1 MELIEILNKR
11 YSTKKFNPNK
21 KINKKDMNQIVEL
34 LRLSASSTNLQPW
47 HFLIAQ
53 SQEAKQKILKSV
65 QGFYSFNEKKI
76 IDCSHVIIFCSK
88 TDVDDKYLKDIL
100 DKEEADG
107 RFTNPDFKTRAND
120 TRKTFIKLHKEAN
133 DLQQWFD
140 KQVYLNLGS
149 FLLGLGILGIDALP
163 IEGFDP
169 NVIDKEFDLK
179 KKGYKSLVMV
189 AIGYHLDED
198 FNLKLPKSRLEKK
211 MIIKEI

>member
-1 MELIEILNKR
+1 MELIDILNKR
-11 YSTKKFNPNK
+11 YSTKKFDPNK
-21 KINKKDMNQIVEL
+21 KINEKDMNQIIEL

-47 HFLIAQ
+47 HFLIAK
-53 SQEAKQKILKSV
+53 SDNAKQKILKSV

-100 DKEEADG
+100 DKEEVDG

-120 TRKTFIKLHKEAN
+120 TRKTFIKLHREAN
-133 DLQQWFD
+133 DLQEWFD

-149 FLLGLGILGIDALP
+149 FLLGLGILGIDGLP

-169 NVIDKEFDLK
+169 RVIDDEFDLK
-179 KKGYKSLVMV
+179 KQGYKSLVMV

-198 FNLKLPKSRLEKK
+198 FNLKLPKSRLDKK